1 MGSQKMASTTPHVY
15 HSLDQTV
22 QELAGK
28 IVVKRRDNESAR
40 QVQLDAIE
48 INEDVIGSLRE
59 RVKVRRRDLA
69 HMLNKDKE
77 VTENALADPK
87 HRFQRLQCKRYDAD
101 TAKQELN
108 EDLCN
113 EIKRMNRVKYQK
125 ECRRKRLADL
135 LLKLHDYCL
144 LQETNYEEMELRRL
158 KTEEDKMIMKRN
170 TAKYIHSTYTK
181 SLRQLTKTRTNVQN
195 DLDTLHL
202 ELKKQSAE
210 LLDLK
215 QIQQKTT
222 IVRDQKRA
230 NVASLASEF
239 SVKKIAQD
247 RLISQTAKKMRQT
260 AAEVPLA
267 LQPRGYDE
275 NQIMS
280 TIMAK
285 QRRKSMAASMGL
297 LRETE
302 REKSTHDM
310 IGATMKEIQGVTST
324 ASPIDIPATYQREMA
339 KFKMLMTTALDINK
353 VRDEKSKKYSETQS
367 RLNEVKYK
375 QKQECEQ
382 LEAEIARLKH
392 ACNERERNVKILDNH
407 SAKQYENVVRA
418 IEAINSIKEK
428 FNPSKVNQSNNGE
441 GSKLTMKEALNA
453 LKEIEQSIIHHSDD
467 IGEAAPTRRTVCYAD
482 DVSNNDQ
489 AVSERLWDR
498 NYDDKIF
505 LSPMKRVLFDAEMEE
520 NNMNGT
526 VEQVN
531 FDEQHDEHFVS
542 RASILALSKPKGR
555 RTRAANI
562 INSIAKP

>member
-1 MGSQKMASTTPHVY
+1 MGVSQKMASTTPHAY

-87 HRFQRLQCKRYDAD
+87 HRFQRLQCK
-101 TAKQELN
+101 
-108 EDLCN
+108 

-144 LQETNYEEMELRRL
+144 LQETNYEEVEQMELRRL

-170 TAKYIHSTYTK
+170 KAKYIHSTYTK

-247 RLISQTAKKMRQT
+247 RLISQ
-260 AAEVPLA
+260 
-267 LQPRGYDE
+267 
-275 NQIMS
+275 
-280 TIMAK
+280 
-285 QRRKSMAASMGL
+285 
-297 LRETE
+297 
-302 REKSTHDM
+302 
-310 IGATMKEIQGVTST
+310 
-324 ASPIDIPATYQREMA
+324 
-339 KFKMLMTTALDINK
+339 
-353 VRDEKSKKYSETQS
+353 
-367 RLNEVKYK
+367 
-375 QKQECEQ
+375 
-382 LEAEIARLKH
+382 
-392 ACNERERNVKILDNH
+392 
-407 SAKQYENVVRA
+407 
-418 IEAINSIKEK
+418 
-428 FNPSKVNQSNNGE
+428 
-441 GSKLTMKEALNA
+441 
-453 LKEIEQSIIHHSDD
+453 
-467 IGEAAPTRRTVCYAD
+467 
-482 DVSNNDQ
+482 
-489 AVSERLWDR
+489 
-498 NYDDKIF
+498 
-505 LSPMKRVLFDAEMEE
+505 
-520 NNMNGT
+520 
-526 VEQVN
+526 
-531 FDEQHDEHFVS
+531 
-542 RASILALSKPKGR
+542 
-555 RTRAANI
+555 
-562 INSIAKP
+562 